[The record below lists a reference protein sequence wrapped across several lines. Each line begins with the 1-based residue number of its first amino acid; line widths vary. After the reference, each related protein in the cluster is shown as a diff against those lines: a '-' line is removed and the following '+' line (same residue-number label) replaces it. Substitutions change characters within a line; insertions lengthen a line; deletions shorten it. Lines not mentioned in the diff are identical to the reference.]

1 MSSWVITNSEADP
14 PRACDRCHAIKERCE
29 WVANQSQCERCLR
42 LKHVCETVRP
52 KGRAGRKPG
61 VQGKQLLLGVHST
74 RKNRSGRIHDQRTL
88 SVWTDFQKIHRRG
101 DLATIPKYVP
111 DFELGHVPE
120 SDQRLIRH
128 FLFDDRLFNM
138 FSVGSSFGEQAR
150 GQIIPHLLS
159 SKPTFL
165 DGLLACA
172 MSWTGAIGHDQ
183 ANPRRLTACYRYA
196 SSAIAIL
203 TSLEVS
209 DFQTM
214 VDCLM
219 LGALVSTFAVKLRL
233 PDILA
238 ICSRT
243 LGLIEPIYV
252 VSNPAR
258 AEFRGFLCCV
268 ITWELRACLFS
279 CKMPTLR
286 FRPPLEAYADRHAG
300 LSATLLPLLYDIC
313 KLSHMIALDET
324 RHTDILEELGV
335 VEKSVRL
342 WQPRVPEDLATRF
355 DTIEVAHMLCHAQV
369 MQKAA
374 LLVIHRL
381 RCPFGVND
389 GPAQV
394 LSMSILSQI
403 EMTSTVTK
411 QPVRGIDIALMAA
424 CIELKGSE
432 RRRWHSNIPKFSGY
446 SPEFGQHV
454 QNVLSSY
461 WVLIDT
467 FDKISWNSLVSSG
480 APFLRNST

>member
-1 MSSWVITNSEADP
+1 MSSWITINSEADP

-42 LKHVCETVRP
+42 LRHVCETVRP

-61 VQGKQLLLGVHST
+61 VQGKQLVLGAHSS
-74 RKNRSGRIHDQRTL
+74 RKNRRSRVHDQRPL
-88 SVWTDFQKIHRRG
+88 FVWADFQKIHG
-101 DLATIPKYVP
+101 SGHLATIPN
-111 DFELGHVPE
+111 
-120 SDQRLIRH
+120 DQRLVRH

-138 FSVGSSFGEQAR
+138 FSVGSSFSEQAR

-172 MSWTGAIGHDQ
+172 MSWAGAIGHDQ

-196 SSAIAIL
+196 SSAIAML

-209 DFQTM
+209 DFRTM

-279 CKMPTLR
+279 CTLPTLR
-286 FRPPLEAYADRHAG
+286 YRPPLEAYADRHVG

-313 KLSHMIALDET
+313 KLSHMIARDET
-324 RHTDILEELGV
+324 RHTDIFEELDV
-335 VEKSVRL
+335 VEKSVRH
-342 WQPRVPEDLATRF
+342 WQPPVPEDLTIRF

-403 EMTSTVTK
+403 EMTFTVTK
-411 QPVRGIDIALMAA
+411 QPVRCSDIALLAA
-424 CIELKGSE
+424 CIELRGSG
-432 RRRWHSNIPKFSGY
+432 RRKWLSNVTAFSGF

-454 QNVLSSY
+454 RNVLSSY
-461 WVLIDT
+461 WVLIDRFNT
-467 FDKISWNSLVSSG
+467 ISWNRLVSSG
-480 APFLRNST
+480 APFLRNPA